1 LPKSYLS
8 NFELQ
13 EQILKGVNI
22 LADNVAS
29 TLGPRGRNVILRKAG
44 TTPIITKD
52 GVTVSEF
59 VELEDPFQDA
69 AVQILKQASRKT
81 NTEAGDGTT
90 TATVLSRAILTE
102 SFRHITAGASPIDI
116 KRGIEAATEE
126 IIIGLRDFANP
137 ISSEEDIEHIA
148 TISAN
153 NDRTIGKLVSKAVV
167 AAGKDGSLIIEEARS
182 VDTTLDLIEGFRF
195 DSGYAAGAFINN
207 ERRGAVI
214 YENPFILVVDD
225 KITEVKTLLPVLEP
239 VAREG
244 RPLVIVASEIEGQAL
259 AALIMNAVR
268 GTMKVAA
275 VKAPRYGQERRDILN
290 DLCVAV
296 GAKLFSKATQDTLAD
311 FKLVDLGQSAKV
323 EVLKNLTTVIG
334 GKGDWKE
341 VERRIEA
348 LKIELEQTDNLHECE
363 RIQERITRLA
373 SGVSVIKVGAPT
385 EVEMVEKK
393 HRIEDAVEA
402 VKAAMM
408 EGVVPGGGTALIRV
422 SQKLD
427 PSKIEGDKRL
437 GYVSVMKACSA
448 PLRQMAFNAG
458 ESADIIAS
466 KVQAEDSPN
475 LGWNF
480 MTNQIEDL
488 VAVGVIDPVKVTRC
502 ALQNAASAAGTLITT
517 GFAITEV

>member
-1 LPKSYLS
+1 
-8 NFELQ
+8 
-13 EQILKGVNI
+13 
-22 LADNVAS
+22 
-29 TLGPRGRNVILRKAG
+29 
-44 TTPIITKD
+44 
-52 GVTVSEF
+52 
-59 VELEDPFQDA
+59 
-69 AVQILKQASRKT
+69 
-81 NTEAGDGTT
+81 
-90 TATVLSRAILTE
+90 
-102 SFRHITAGASPIDI
+102 
-116 KRGIEAATEE
+116 
-126 IIIGLRDFANP
+126 
-137 ISSEEDIEHIA
+137 
-148 TISAN
+148 
-153 NDRTIGKLVSKAVV
+153 
-167 AAGKDGSLIIEEARS
+167 
-182 VDTTLDLIEGFRF
+182 
-195 DSGYAAGAFINN
+195 
-207 ERRGAVI
+207 
-214 YENPFILVVDD
+214 
-225 KITEVKTLLPVLEP
+225 
-239 VAREG
+239 
-244 RPLVIVASEIEGQAL
+244 
-259 AALIMNAVR
+259 MNAVR